1 VREADDLVTDTPL
14 PASRTAFSLPRAV
27 GALMLSRFAQDSASR
42 APLPF
47 LGVIAAAYGQDIGAV
62 SWLSIALTLAGLV
75 SPLTSILSHRFGS
88 RRMLLWPPLVFVIA
102 CAFLPFAP
110 SFASVIALFIA
121 ISVTKAMFDP
131 QVQTFIAERVPFER
145 RGTVIGVLELSW
157 ALSFIIGAP
166 VFGLLV
172 DRVSWSAPFVLMGGI
187 ALFGM
192 VAVWF
197 YVRPAMPGPDPNASF
212 SLEPW
217 HAVWAKPR
225 ARSFWVFS
233 VGIMIAAQMPFLVY
247 PSWMKAHFG
256 LNNEQLGLVSIVI
269 GVADVIAEV
278 LVIAF
283 LDRIGKRR
291 AVLIAG
297 AFYALAFGLFW
308 SLSASLPGM
317 MVALFCI
324 YLGFEFTLVA
334 SLPIASETV
343 PEARVAMMGWN
354 TAAIATGR
362 IIGSLIALPLF
373 SADRLWLVAL
383 VGCAAVGSSLVF
395 MAFSTRRTLG
405 LGTR

>member
-1 VREADDLVTDTPL
+1 MTDAPS
-14 PASRTAFSLPRAV
+14 PVAAKTAFSLPRAV
-27 GALMLSRFAQDSASR
+27 GAFMLSRFAQDSASR

-88 RRMLLWPPLVFVIA
+88 RQMLFWPPLVFVIA
-102 CAFLPFAP
+102 CAFMPFAP
-110 SFASVIALFIA
+110 SFASVIGLFIA

-187 ALFGM
+187 ALSGM

-197 YVRPAMPGPDPNASF
+197 YVRPAMPGPDLNASF

-217 HAVWAKPR
+217 RTVWTKPR
-225 ARSFWVFS
+225 ARSFWAFS

-247 PSWMKAHFG
+247 PSWMKAHFHLSNG
-256 LNNEQLGLVSIVI
+256 QLGLVSTVI
-269 GVADVIAEV
+269 GAADVIAEL

-297 AFYALAFGLFW
+297 AFYTLAFGLFW
-308 SLSASLPGM
+308 ALSASLPGM

-334 SLPIASETV
+334 SLSIASETV
-343 PEARVAMMGWN
+343 PDSRAAMMSWN
-354 TAAIATGR
+354 TAAIAAGR

-373 SADRLWLVAL
+373 GTDRLWLVAL

-395 MAFSTRRTLG
+395 MALSTRRTPNLSAH
-405 LGTR
+405 

>member
-1 VREADDLVTDTPL
+1 MNTPS
-14 PASRTAFSLPRAV
+14 PTTEQTTFSLPRAV
-27 GALMLSRFAQDSASR
+27 GAFMLSRFAQDSAAR

-62 SWLSIALTLAGLV
+62 GWLSIALTLAGLI
-75 SPLTSILSHRFGS
+75 SPLTSILSYRFGS
-88 RRMLLWPPLVFVIA
+88 RQMLFWPPLVFVIA
-102 CAFLPFAP
+102 CGFLPFAP
-110 SFASVIALFIA
+110 SFGGVIGLFMA
-121 ISVTKAMFDP
+121 ISLTKAMFDP

-145 RGTVIGVLELSW
+145 RGTVVGVLELSW

-197 YVRPAMPGPDPNASF
+197 YVRPTMKGPDVNASF
-212 SLEPW
+212 SLEGW
-217 HAVWAKPR
+217 RAVWREPR
-225 ARSFWVFS
+225 ARSFWAFTL
-233 VGIMIAAQMPFLVY
+233 GIMVAAQMPFLVY
-247 PSWMKAHFG
+247 PSWMKAHFHLSNG
-256 LNNEQLGLVSIVI
+256 ELGLVSTVI
-269 GVADVIAEV
+269 GVADVIAEL

-297 AFYALAFGLFW
+297 AFYTLALGLFW
-308 SLSASLPGM
+308 LLSASLPGM

-343 PEARVAMMGWN
+343 PESRVAMMGWN
-354 TAAIATGR
+354 TAATSAGR

-373 SADRLWLVAL
+373 GTDRLWLVAL
-383 VGCAAVGSSLVF
+383 VGCLAVSSSLVF
-395 MAFSTRRTLG
+395 MGLSTRRAVRLDAA
-405 LGTR
+405 

>member
-1 VREADDLVTDTPL
+1 MIDPPSPRTAP
-14 PASRTAFSLPRAV
+14 TAFSLHRAV
-27 GALMLSRFAQDSASR
+27 AAFMLSRFAQDSASR

-75 SPLTSILSHRFGS
+75 SPLASILSHRFGS
-88 RRMLLWPPLVFVIA
+88 RRLLLWPPLVFVIA
-102 CAFLPFAP
+102 CALLPFAP

-121 ISVTKAMFDP
+121 ISLTKAMFDP

-157 ALSFIIGAP
+157 ALSFLIGAP

-172 DRVSWSAPFVLMGGI
+172 DRVSWSAPFVLMGSI
-187 ALFGM
+187 ALLGM

-197 YVRPAMPGPDPNASF
+197 YVRPAMPGADVKASF

-217 HAVWAKPR
+217 RTVWRNPR
-225 ARSFWVFS
+225 ARSFWAFS

-247 PSWMKAHFG
+247 PTWMKVHFQLSNG
-256 LNNEQLGLVSIVI
+256 QLGLVSTVI
-269 GVADVIAEV
+269 GVADVIAEL

-297 AFYALAFGLFW
+297 GFYALAFSLFW
-308 SLSASLPGM
+308 ALSASLLGM
-317 MVALFCI
+317 MIALFSI
-324 YLGFEFTLVA
+324 YLAFEFTLVA

-343 PEARVAMMGWN
+343 PESRAAMMGWN
-354 TAAIATGR
+354 AASIATGR
-362 IIGSLIALPLF
+362 IIGSLIAWPLF
-373 SADRLWLVAL
+373 GSDRLWLVAL
-383 VGCAAVGSSLVF
+383 VGCVAVSSSLVF
-395 MAFSTRRTLG
+395 MAISTRHALRSG
-405 LGTR
+405 AG

>member
-1 VREADDLVTDTPL
+1 MTDTPS
-14 PASRTAFSLPRAV
+14 PVEAKTAFSLPRAV

-88 RRMLLWPPLVFVIA
+88 RRMVFWPPLVFVIA

-187 ALFGM
+187 ALLGM
-192 VAVWF
+192 LAVWF
-197 YVRPAMPGPDPNASF
+197 YVRPAMAGPDVNASF

-217 HAVWAKPR
+217 RTVWSKPR
-225 ARSFWVFS
+225 ARSFWAFTL
-233 VGIMIAAQMPFLVY
+233 GIMLAAQMPFLVY
-247 PSWMKAHFG
+247 PSWMKAHFHLSNG
-256 LNNEQLGLVSIVI
+256 QLGLVSTVI
-269 GVADVIAEV
+269 GVADVIAEL

-291 AVLIAG
+291 AVMIAG
-297 AFYALAFGLFW
+297 AFYTLAFGLFW
-308 SLSASLPGM
+308 ALSASLPGM

-343 PEARVAMMGWN
+343 PDARVAMMGWN
-354 TAAIATGR
+354 TAATAAGR

-373 SADRLWLVAL
+373 GTDRLWLVAL
-383 VGCAAVGSSLVF
+383 VGCVSIGSSLVF
-395 MAFSTRRTLG
+395 MAFSTRRTLD
-405 LGTR
+405 LAAR